1 MNSDMKRRAYM
12 KPEARALMIQP
23 SGHICTSMTNASGEG
38 LIYDGP
44 GGDNTPQANSGI
56 WQDWDEEFSE
66 DDDYTTDG

>member
-1 MNSDMKRRAYM
+1 MKRRAYI

-23 SGHICTSMTNASGEG
+23 SGHICASMTTVSGEG

-56 WQDWDEEFSE
+56 WQDRDEEFSE
-66 DDDYTTDG
+66 DDDYTNNG